1 MAKTTIPTGGLA
13 DSAVTSAKITDA
25 TIATAD
31 IANDA
36 VTKDKI
42 TGINTPAFK
51 AVRSSAQ
58 AIGDETSTVVLF
70 DSEIYDT
77 DSAYATGT
85 GIFTVPAN
93 KGGKYAFFVTGGY
106 NTSADFDVVNF
117 WLSKNDQTA
126 ISATAG
132 LAMGIDVHHN
142 GTDASNQAQQISGC
156 FNLAATD
163 TVRVYAWQ
171 NYGGNRNLAQGGRMT
186 FSGFRVADE

>member
-31 IANDA
+31 IANAA

-85 GIFTVPAN
+85 GIFTVPSG
-93 KGGKYAFFVTGGY
+93 KGGKYAFFVTGGF
-106 NTSADFDVVNF
+106 NSSQDIDVVNF

>member
-93 KGGKYAFFVTGGY
+93 KGGKYAFFVTGGF
-106 NTSADFDVVNF
+106 NSSQDIDVVNF

-132 LAMGIDVHHN
+132 LAIGLDIHHN
-142 GTDASNQAQQISGC
+142 GTDASNQAMQVSGC

>member
-85 GIFTVPAN
+85 GIFTVPAG
-93 KGGKYAFFVTGGY
+93 KGGKYAFFVTGGF
-106 NTSADFDVVNF
+106 NSSQDIDVVNF

-186 FSGFRVADE
+186 FSGFRVSDE

>member
-85 GIFTVPAN
+85 GIFTVPAG
-93 KGGKYAFFVTGGY
+93 KGGKYAFFVTGGF
-106 NTSADFDVVNF
+106 NSSQDIDVVNF

-142 GTDASNQAQQISGC
+142 GTDAQNQAQQLSGC

>member
-51 AVRSSAQ
+51 AVRSSGQTIA
-58 AIGDETSTVVLF
+58 DETSTVVLF

-85 GIFTVPAN
+85 GIFTVPAG
-93 KGGKYAFFVTGGY
+93 KGGKYAFFVTGGF
-106 NTSADFDVVNF
+106 TSSQDIDVVNF

-132 LAMGIDVHHN
+132 LAIGLDMHHN
-142 GTDASNQAQQISGC
+142 GTDASNQAMQVSGC

>member
-85 GIFTVPAN
+85 GIFTVPAG
-93 KGGKYAFFVTGGY
+93 KGGKYAFFVTGGF
-106 NTSADFDVVNF
+106 NSSQDIDVVNF

-142 GTDASNQAQQISGC
+142 GTDASNQSQQVSGC